1 MVRNLIIFMSLL
13 LASCTS
19 NSSSNQ
25 NSSKQNPSQQPPQA
39 PEMLVA
45 LSFDDGP
52 DNDITPKI
60 LDIIEEFKVPASFFV
75 IGQNIND
82 STAEHMKRAV
92 ALGCEIQNHSYTHSF
107 MTRLT
112 PEAVADEL
120 KRTDDL
126 VERYTG
132 KRPTLFR
139 PPYIDQN
146 KQMHEVVEHVFIGG
160 VDCQDWEADR
170 SAQTRF
176 EDLMAKVKDGDII
189 LLHDFSGNINT
200 VEALRLIIPEL
211 KKRGYTIVTVSELF
225 KKKGISPE
233 AHSGQTYA
241 NVLQ

>member
-39 PEMLVA
+39 TEMLVA

-160 VDCQDWEADR
+160 VDCRDWEADR

>member
-19 NSSSNQ
+19 NPSSNQ
-25 NSSKQNPSQQPPQA
+25 NSSKQNPSQQPPQS
-39 PEMLVA
+39 PEMFVA

-52 DNDITPKI
+52 NNDTTPKV

-82 STAEHMKRAV
+82 STAGQMKRAV
-92 ALGCEIQNHSYTHSF
+92 ALGCEIQNHSYTHPF
-107 MTRLT
+107 MTKLSL
-112 PEAVADEL
+112 EEVAEEI
-120 KRTDDL
+120 KKTDDL
-126 VERYTG
+126 VEKYVSI
-132 KRPTLFR
+132 RPTLFR

-146 KQMHEVVEHVFIGG
+146 RPMHEIVEHVFIGG
-160 VDCQDWEADR
+160 VDCQDWDADR

-189 LLHDFSGNINT
+189 LLHDFSGNSIT
-200 VEALRLIIPEL
+200 VDALRLIIPEL

-225 KKKGISPE
+225 KKKGISPK

>member
-1 MVRNLIIFMSLL
+1 MIRNIIIFLSLL

-19 NSSSNQ
+19 NQSSE
-25 NSSKQNPSQQPPQA
+25 KF
-39 PEMLVA
+39 VA

-52 DNDITPKI
+52 NNDTTPKV

-75 IGQNIND
+75 IGQNIDD
-82 STAEHMKRAV
+82 STAQHMKRAV

-107 MTRLT
+107 MTRLSL
-112 PEAVADEL
+112 EEVADEIR
-120 KRTDDL
+120 RTDDL
-126 VERYTG
+126 IEKYISR
-132 KRPTLFR
+132 RPTLFR

-146 KQMHEVVEHVFIGG
+146 ESMHDAVSHVFISG
-160 VDCQDWEADR
+160 VDCRDWEAER

-176 EDLMAKVKDGDII
+176 EDLMSKIKDGDII
-189 LLHDFSGNINT
+189 LLHDFSGNGNT

-211 KKRGYTIVTVSELF
+211 KKQGYTIVTVSELF
-225 KKKGISPE
+225 KKKGVSPE